1 MAMKTLGKEFRELTR
16 QSFARYGFAYAELLA
31 QWPAIVGERLSAYC
45 EPQRIKWPRAG
56 EGERKMDGTLVIVA
70 SPGRSLDLQHEI
82 PHIVERINGFYGYGA
97 IGSIKIVQGTLTAK
111 SVKPAAP
118 ILPEERVA
126 LLEGRLA
133 TVADPALKEALRRL
147 GTGALSR
154 SPHDK

>member
-56 EGERKMDGTLVIVA
+56 DGERKMDGTLVIIAV
-70 SPGRSLDLQHEI
+70 PGRSLDLQHEI
-82 PHIVERINGFYGYGA
+82 PHIIERINGFYGYGA
-97 IGSIKIVQGTLTAK
+97 IGSIKIVQGTP
-111 SVKPAAP
+111 SQKPAPPVTP
-118 ILPEERVA
+118 ILPEDRVA
-126 LLEGRLA
+126 ALEARLA
-133 TVADPALKEALRRL
+133 TVSDPGLKDALRRL

-154 SPHDK
+154 SPHAK